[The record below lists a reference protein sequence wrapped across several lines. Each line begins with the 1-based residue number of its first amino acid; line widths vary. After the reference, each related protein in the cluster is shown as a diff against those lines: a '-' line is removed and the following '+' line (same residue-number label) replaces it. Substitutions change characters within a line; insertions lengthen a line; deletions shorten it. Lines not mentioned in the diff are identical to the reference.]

1 MSVCPHCGAAVATS
15 GALSARSPVLLCTQC
30 RRLFTPSA
38 VPALA
43 AAAVDLEG
51 STLLTGPVSPAARPD
66 ATEILELVLKVVRGP
81 DTGRVF
87 RVAGRELVVGRG
99 AGDVRLD
106 DPEVSRHHLAFQKLA
121 GRCLARDLGS
131 TNGSHVDGL
140 KVAEAFVAVGQEI
153 AVGNTVLKIEAIGGA
168 HPAG

>member
-1 MSVCPHCGAAVATS
+1 MLPCPDSTRRCSPWRSASWTR
-15 GALSARSPVLLCTQC
+15 SARRTASTTLPCSSTT
-30 RRLFTPSA
+30 RPSIA
-38 VPALA
+38 FGP
-43 AAAVDLEG
+43 
-51 STLLTGPVSPAARPD
+51 PVSAGGRAEAR
-66 ATEILELVLKVVRGP
+66 ESLELILKGVRGP
-81 DTGRVF
+81 ETGRVF